1 MLGHKLW
8 QISSEGF
15 DTFAT
20 IRQDHPDLVKY
31 GRFDLARL
39 RTGVIAQNIETVRQV
54 VEELS
59 PDVIVNCIGVVKQL
73 PSATDPVLTI
83 QVNSLFPHQVAQLSK
98 DYGARLIHLSTDC
111 VFSGRKGMYAENDI
125 PDPTDLY
132 GRSKLLGEVTQ
143 QGCLTVRTSMIGR
156 EVTKK
161 VGLLEWFLSKDGQR
175 IDGFVNVIFSGLSTI
190 ALARIILRL
199 CADSKNLSGLYHVSS
214 DPINKYELLARLRDK
229 LSLSTDIKATKHPHS
244 DRSLDSSKFWL
255 ETGLPKPVWEDML
268 DELATDV
275 AQYQSLGSV
284 RRSQEKMNA

>member
-8 QISSEGF
+8 QISSERF

-20 IRQDHPDLVKY
+20 VRQDHPNLVED
-31 GRFDLARL
+31 GRFDPARL
-39 RTGVIAQNIETVRQV
+39 RIGVNAQDIETVKQV
-54 VEELS
+54 IEEIS

-98 DYGARLIHLSTDC
+98 DYAARLIHLSTDC
-111 VFSGRKGMYAENDI
+111 VFSGRKGMYTENDT

-132 GRSKLLGEVTQ
+132 GRSKLLGEVIQ
-143 QGCLTVRTSMIGR
+143 QGSLTIRTSMIGR

-175 IDGFVNVIFSGLSTI
+175 IDGFENVIFSGLSTI
-190 ALARIILRL
+190 ALARIIQRV
-199 CADSKNLSGLYHVSS
+199 CSDFKNLSGLYHVSS
-214 DPINKYELLARLRDK
+214 YPINKYELLARLRDK
-229 LSLSTDIKATKHPHS
+229 LSLSTDIKAAKQPYS

-255 ETGLPKPVWEDML
+255 GTGLPKPVWEDML
-268 DELATDV
+268 DELATDM
-275 AQYQSLGSV
+275 AQYQSLSPV
-284 RRSQEKMNA
+284 RLPEEKMNA